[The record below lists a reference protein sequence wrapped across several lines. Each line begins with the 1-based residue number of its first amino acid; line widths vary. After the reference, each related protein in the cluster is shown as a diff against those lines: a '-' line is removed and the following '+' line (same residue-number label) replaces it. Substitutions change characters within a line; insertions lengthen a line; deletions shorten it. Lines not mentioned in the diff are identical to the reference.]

1 MTTDV
6 FGTAALRHAVTEAW
20 LGSATRFR
28 EDANSEE
35 DHARGHYRDR
45 VVVELLQNAADAA
58 ARAGAAGRVEVVLD
72 PERRV
77 LRVAN
82 TGHALDADGV
92 ASLAS
97 LRASAKDDAAGQ
109 VGRFGVGFA
118 AVRAVSDDVSVA
130 SRDGGVR
137 FALDETRAALASLT
151 SEGAAGAAAQR
162 LAADVAGRGDDLPVL
177 RLPFPAPGLDADAA
191 FDTVV
196 EVRLRDAAAAEA
208 VRDQLDAIDDVLLLA
223 FPGIATLHVVVT
235 TDAGVPRQAT
245 WDGSAQKAAPQVH
258 RSGRF
263 TEADVAELPR
273 EHRRTDWSL
282 VWTVPDGGIPGSG
295 TSDDG
300 GTPGGPAARRRVL
313 HAPTPTDVVVD
324 LPAVLLATFP
334 VDAGRRRV
342 LPGAATD
349 HLAAEAGVAYAEL
362 LGTLAADRARAA
374 DPTAVPDPL
383 DLVPTGLP
391 GSDLDAAVREAATSA
406 LTRTPLLA
414 APGGEDG
421 DHPGHGGRPALETPQ
436 DALVV
441 AGDPGG
447 DADLVA
453 ALAPVLPGLVLVPA
467 RHQAT
472 VRSLGA
478 TVASL
483 ADLVDDLPGGL
494 PAERWHA
501 LLDALAPYAN
511 EPGVLESL
519 AGARV
524 PLADGR
530 VAGVRSAVVLP
541 EGSVDDGDEASLAAT
556 ARVLG
561 LRVVHPDVAHPL
573 LVRAGAVATDAY
585 RMLQDPEVRRAAL
598 DAAETVLD
606 GDEDD
611 GAREIVAS
619 ALALVRLTGGAD
631 APFWAGEL
639 PVPTADGDLVSL
651 REATLP
657 GTWAAE
663 VLDGLAPVSA
673 EYVARYGAPVL
684 TAAGARTDPDVY
696 IVPDVVTPEADEEDD
711 DGGPD
716 DAAGWLGG
724 WSDYL
729 RLLGARFGPGVAVG
743 DLVAVADL
751 DAVADDAWPRVLA
764 RLAGE
769 PDTRRAL
776 LTPVRRGR
784 VSAPSYSA
792 WWLRE
797 RFGAPFALHEGVPL
811 LPAEPRA
818 VAGLDVA
825 VRRALGGAD
834 ALGDLDA
841 TDWPAALERLPAA
854 GSTLPLRD
862 ALVVWRGL
870 ASLAA
875 RLDADDRSTALDPL
889 PDRLPVLD
897 ASDVVV
903 HRAEDVVVAG
913 TARWAALGAVVP
925 SPEAE
930 AEGLAELLDLPLA
943 GQDGLPSPDSL
954 GTERELDPRVTA
966 LDHRMPSVWFHHE
979 RLSVAGGPVPWWV
992 DAQARVHATSE
1003 AGLAAG
1009 LADVL
1014 GRPDRVALL
1023 TAVLREP
1030 ERAVALWATTAW
1042 G

>member
-58 ARAGAAGRVEVVLD
+58 ARAGVPGRVEIALD
-72 PERRV
+72 TSTRV

-97 LRASAKDDAAGQ
+97 LRASAKDGAPGE

-118 AVRAVSDDVSVA
+118 AVRGVSDDVTIS

-137 FALDETRAALASLT
+137 FDLDETRTALATLT
-151 SEGAAGAAAQR
+151 SGDVGPDRQR

-177 RLPFPAPGLDADAA
+177 RLPFPAPALDAGSAA
-191 FDTVV
+191 DTVV
-196 EVRLRDAAAAEA
+196 ELRLRDTAAVEA
-208 VRDQLDAIDDVLLLA
+208 VRRQLAELDDVLLLA
-223 FPGIATLHVVVT
+223 FPAVDHLSVAVT
-235 TDAGVPRQAT
+235 TASGTEDERT
-245 WDGSAQKAAPQVH
+245 WDRSARTAAPQLD

-263 TEADVAELPR
+263 TAADVADLPR
-273 EHRRTDWSL
+273 EHRRPDWSL
-282 VWTVPDGGIPGSG
+282 VWTLQEG
-295 TSDDG
+295 
-300 GTPGGPAARRRVL
+300 RRVL
-313 HAPTPTDVVVD
+313 HAPTPTDVVID

-342 LPGAATD
+342 LPGPATD
-349 HLAAEAGVAYAEL
+349 RLAAEAGAAYAEL
-362 LGTLAADRARAA
+362 LGSLAADRATDPAA
-374 DPTAVPDPL
+374 APDPL

-391 GSDLDAAVREAATSA
+391 GSELDAAVRESATAA
-406 LTRTPLLA
+406 LRGTPLLGA
-414 APGGEDG
+414 SGAEDG
-421 DHPGHGGRPALETPQ
+421 GAALEAPQ

-441 AGDPGG
+441 AGDAGG

-453 ALAPVLPGLVLVPA
+453 ALAPVLPGLVRVPA

-478 TVASL
+478 TVVAL
-483 ADLVDDLPGGL
+483 ADLVDDLPAGL
-494 PAERWHA
+494 PAARWHD
-501 LLDALAPYAN
+501 LLDSLAPYAN

-573 LVRAGAVATDAY
+573 LVRAGAVATDAH

-598 DAAETVLD
+598 DAAEAVLD
-606 GDEDD
+606 GDGDD
-611 GAREIVAS
+611 GAREVVAS

-631 APFWAGEL
+631 APFWTGEL
-639 PVPTADGDLVSL
+639 PVPTADGELVAL

-663 VLDGLAPVSA
+663 VLDGLAPVGA

-696 IVPDVVTPEADEEDD
+696 IVPDVITPDPDEADD

-729 RLLGARFGPGVAVG
+729 RLLTARFGPGVALG

-764 RLAGE
+764 RLAGD

-784 VSAPSYSA
+784 AAAPSYSA

-797 RFGAPFALHEGVPL
+797 RFGAPFALHDGVPL
-811 LPAEPRA
+811 LPPEPRA

-834 ALGDLDA
+834 ALGDLDP
-841 TDWPAALERLPAA
+841 TDWPAALDRLPAV
-854 GSTLPLRD
+854 GSPLPLRD

-870 ASLAA
+870 TSLAE
-875 RLDADDRSTALDPL
+875 RLDAADRSTALDPL

-903 HRAEDVVVAG
+903 QPAEDVVVAG

-925 SPEAE
+925 APESE

-943 GQDGLPSPDSL
+943 GQDGLPSPDQL
-954 GTERELDPRVTA
+954 GTEQELDPRLAV
-966 LDHRMPSVWFHHE
+966 LDHRLPAVWFEHE
-979 RLSVAGGPVPWWV
+979 RLSVAGRPVPWWV
-992 DAQARVHATSE
+992 DAQGRVHATSA

-1023 TAVLREP
+1023 SAVLREP